1 VGRASVDRACLSRAD
16 TATTARVRIALEDT
30 LELSDGAPASGNV
43 ELVRYCLNGS

>member
-1 VGRASVDRACLSRAD
+1 M
-16 TATTARVRIALEDT
+16 ATTARGRDVRIALEDT